1 MSSTRNILE
10 ILSIT
15 LLIVISSSGK
25 KTFQIS
31 LDGMVIANQSVK
43 ERTLKET
50 ARIKEAKGEKKK
62 NCPEIRNTPYLEN
75 NEVGK
80 RAKTRR

>member
-1 MSSTRNILE
+1 MLLVFQE
-10 ILSIT
+10 KT
-15 LLIVISSSGK
+15 L
-25 KTFQIS
+25 QIS
-31 LDGMVIANQSVK
+31 LDGMVIANQSIK
-43 ERTLKET
+43 KRTLKET
-50 ARIKEAKGEKKK
+50 ARIKETKGEKKK

>member
-1 MSSTRNILE
+1 MSSTRSILE

-15 LLIVISSSGK
+15 LLTVISSSGK
-25 KTFQIS
+25 KIFQIS